1 MYTNRRLP
9 SKNPLRR
16 HRIFSLWLSSKFPQ
30 VIAGVVF
37 VLMTGVSARTTP
49 LPTLQDLAALFDVLP
64 EMPIPPPRRRNPQTL
79 GGPDSQPVS
88 NTARST
94 ISTPPSPPS
103 FIWRFLQWIF
113 PYKRDDPR
121 STSKNAIV
129 KPNPFVILK
138 HGKKFAVVAAVDM
151 GNISFFKF
159 GQGDFSEYPIM

>member
-1 MYTNRRLP
+1 M
-9 SKNPLRR
+9 S
-16 HRIFSLWLSSKFPQ
+16 FGF
-30 VIAGVVF
+30 
-37 VLMTGVSARTTP
+37 LMTGVSARTTP

-79 GGPDSQPVS
+79 GPGSAVQPGPDSQPVS

-103 FIWRFLQWIF
+103 FIWRFLQWVF
-113 PYKRDDPR
+113 PYKRDDPIL
-121 STSKNAIV
+121 TKNAIV